1 MGLSTVSGFQQEQR
15 LQRLDTGPAHL
26 DAFIMA
32 GIPAVPPGLE
42 NLLQINEVHVKQTR
56 QSAFQT
62 RCTYDVFTSDGC
74 LIYRAEQEIEC
85 CGPRFNLQVQNLQ
98 GYNVMNLLLPNSCWG
113 IQLQVFGP
121 PGMLLGYIDKEW
133 ASFNSS
139 FNILT
144 ALGQPSIKVK
154 GPGWGG
160 AFMSDV
166 HFQVMTLDGSAPL
179 GVITRVWRGVRKEF
193 FSVNDNYKVQFP
205 GDLDVKVKALLIA
218 CTFFIILKKHKR
230 RKIRQYKRKKK
241 EKKKQPPQQI
251 SPPIPAYIRY
261 NQ

>member
-42 NLLQINEVHVKQTR
+42 NLL
-56 QSAFQT
+56 
-62 RCTYDVFTSDGC
+62 
-74 LIYRAEQEIEC
+74 
-85 CGPRFNLQVQNLQ
+85 
-98 GYNVMNLLLPNSCWG
+98 
-113 IQLQVFGP
+113 QLQVFGP